1 MKNLNIGLVGCGV
14 MGRSLAT
21 ALTQID
27 SAKLVVVYDP
37 DRESA
42 KAAGKEYGV
51 PSETDLAKVLARKKL
66 DGIIAAPPPFKHK
79 EVAVA
84 AAKAG
89 KHVFMEKPLAANVRD
104 CDTIIRA
111 ADRAKIKL
119 MVGQVCRYHGIHRK
133 VKDLVEE
140 GAVGQPVFMHVHRL
154 GGGWGGV
161 WAKSW
166 RLSRKKSGGTLM
178 EVNAHEIDFMR
189 FVCGEVKSV
198 YAAGGQYLQT
208 NTDYPDL
215 AAVILNFQSGAVG
228 FLHSSNV
235 SAIGGYGGRLDGSEG
250 TLHFPTIWG
259 EGAGIHWKRWEEDA
273 QFMPSS
279 ELVVPNPVQAEIEA
293 WLDCIRKDTDPPIPG
308 PEGRAAVQIAETAY
322 ESIETGK
329 PVELFWP

>member
-42 KAAGKEYGV
+42 NAAGKEYGV
-51 PSETDLAKVLARKKL
+51 PSETDLAKVLGRKKL

-140 GAVGQPVFMHVHRL
+140 GAVG
-154 GGGWGGV
+154 
-161 WAKSW
+161 
-166 RLSRKKSGGTLM
+166 
-178 EVNAHEIDFMR
+178 
-189 FVCGEVKSV
+189 
-198 YAAGGQYLQT
+198 
-208 NTDYPDL
+208 
-215 AAVILNFQSGAVG
+215 

-250 TLHFPTIWG
+250 TLHFPSIWG

-279 ELVVPNPVQAEIEA
+279 ELVVPNPVQAEIGA
-293 WLDCIRKDTDPPIPG
+293 WLDCIREDTDPPIPG
-308 PEGRAAVQIAETAY
+308 PEGRAAVQIAEAAY
-322 ESIETGK
+322 DSIETGK
-329 PVELFWP
+329 PVEL